1 MTRTGARIGV
11 ISNPS
16 SGHNRDHF
24 PAVQATLDSC
34 PGLVSHITTR
44 SAADI
49 PQALAALA
57 AAGVD
62 TLVINGGDGT
72 VSAVLGTLLERSAF
86 AQLPLVVLL
95 PGGTANMTAGDV
107 GVRGRLP
114 AAARKLSRW
123 AAQTAAQRS
132 TGERPERRPMR
143 LHMDGAVHYGMF
155 LGSGA
160 IIDGTEYAHRE
171 VHSRGLRDDSSLALV
186 TLRTVWGLVRGE
198 PAFTGAT
205 PVSLSVDDAEPE
217 QHDALI
223 LALSTL
229 QRLAFG
235 MRPFWGHGHGS
246 LRLTLVDR
254 GCRYFLPNFIR
265 IILGRPGRGA
275 RAERGYHSFNADELR
290 MTIDGPINLDG
301 ELLWPGGPVQIT
313 PGVPVTF
320 LRL

>member
-1 MTRTGARIGV
+1 MTRAGARIGV
-11 ISNPS
+11 ISNPT

-24 PAVQATLDSC
+24 PAVRATLDSC

-57 AAGVD
+57 ASGVD

-72 VSAVLGTLLERSAF
+72 VSAVLGTLLEGGAF
-86 AQLPLVVLL
+86 AQLPLVALL
-95 PGGTANMTAGDV
+95 PAGTANMTAGDV

-114 AAARKLSRW
+114 AAAKKLSRW
-123 AAQTAAQRS
+123 AAQTAAGRN

-143 LHMDGAVHYGMF
+143 LDMAGAVHYGMF

-160 IIDGTEYAHRE
+160 IIGGTEYAHRE
-171 VHSRGLRDDSSLALV
+171 VHSRGLRDDISLALI
-186 TLRTVWGLVRGE
+186 TLRTVWGLVRGD

-205 PVSLSVDDAEPE
+205 PVSLSVDDTGAE

-229 QRLAFG
+229 HRLAFG
-235 MRPFWGHGHGS
+235 MCPFWGHGHGP

-265 IILGRPGRGA
+265 IIRGRPGSGA
-275 RAERGYHSFNADELR
+275 RAERGYHSLNADELC
-290 MTIDGPINLDG
+290 MTIGGPINLDG
-301 ELLWPGGPVQIT
+301 EVLRPSGPVRVT
-313 PGVPVTF
+313 PGIPVTF